1 MQAYGESREAGKA
14 WTDGMQKNS
23 EQGGRGGRAFLPD
36 ASQFPCPR
44 EAVSQQGAWVPADG
58 SCDTGDG
65 VFQVSGSKI
74 KTSMNQKGENSHIS
88 QSVSVLNVP
97 SCKSASWQADQGL
110 WRCCDASLSGF
121 NRSHHYIL
129 IIHLVKTAE
138 KSEGEYQALLPS
150 WLMAVA
156 WRMRPWELQMLEGKA
171 PAGFCCSNLNLSSLS
186 LGAV

>member
-44 EAVSQQGAWVPADG
+44 EAVSQQGARVPADG

-97 SCKSASWQADQGL
+97 SCKSASWRADQGL